1 MNKVRIYLA
10 GTIYKEKPDSI
21 WKSYFKSLL
30 DIPVHGVT
38 EYEFFDPDPQNEPE
52 KYMIA
57 RDKAEIEK
65 ADIFVAY
72 IERPSFGTAMEI
84 MYCNILMTKPVFII
98 NPSGSV
104 KKDLWVSGHADLICS
119 SCVECADHIRTIRF

>member
-21 WKSYFKSLL
+21 WKSYFRSLL
-30 DIPVHGVT
+30 DDSI
-38 EYEFFDPDPQNEPE
+38 YEFFDPDPQNEPE

-65 ADIFVAY
+65 ADIFIAY
-72 IERPSFGTAMEI
+72 IQKPSFGTAMEI
-84 MYCNILMTKPVFII
+84 MYASLLQTKPIFII
-98 NPSGSV
+98 NPNGSV
-104 KKDLWVSGHADLICS
+104 TKDLWVSGHADLICTDVN
-119 SCVECADHIRTIRF
+119 CCADHIKTIRF